1 MNTCTGG
8 NNNGGGNNIFS
19 GGNTINGETTSAG
32 GNHLKFTHYSTHTL
46 VCTLDLHSSMQ
57 D

>member
-19 GGNTINGETTSAG
+19 GGNGETTSAG
-32 GNHLKFTHYSTHTL
+32 GNHLKFTNYSTHTL